1 MGRSDTGRRAALGLA
16 SVALLLAASCYRRDD
31 YVLTPSVVD
40 TLLSLESP
48 SGATTLPADGFSRLV
63 LVARITP
70 TADGNR
76 RTLAVSTS
84 AGTLIGSGGT
94 GSSITVTADATGQ
107 ATFQLQAST
116 QVETARVQAQV
127 QNLPSLVRELA
138 VAFVASDPD
147 AVVRFVEAPGS
158 APADGATL
166 SRFSVSVSPAVPSA
180 QRTATFTASAGTF
193 APSGTVPV
201 SASNVATADLRS
213 PNVIGTARVQAT
225 VAGVTRETLI
235 DFERARPDALTVA
248 VQSATVKASPVN
260 EVTVTVLLLRDV
272 GTVSPG
278 TLVTLTAQTSEGVQL
293 GSFRNLTRSDTNQ
306 QATAQYSPG
315 TTGYRGPVTI
325 EAGAE
330 GSRAKGRTTVQVV
343 DP

>member
-1 MGRSDTGRRAALGLA
+1 MGRDTGRHVAFRLA
-16 SVALLLAASCYRRDD
+16 SVALLLASSCYRRDD
-31 YVLTPSVVD
+31 YVLTPTVVD
-40 TLLSLESP
+40 TLLSLTSA

-76 RTLAVSTS
+76 RTLSVSTS

-94 GSSITVTADATGQ
+94 GASITVTADATGQ
-107 ATFQLQAST
+107 ATFQLQASA

-127 QNLPSLVRELA
+127 QGLPSLVRELA
-138 VAFVASDPD
+138 VAFVAADPD
-147 AVVRFVEAPGS
+147 AVVRFVETPGS

-166 SRFSVSVSPAVPSA
+166 SRFSVAVSPSVPPA
-180 QRTATFTASAGTF
+180 QRTATFTTSAGTF
-193 APSGTVPV
+193 VPSGTVPV
-201 SASNVATADLRS
+201 SASNLATGDLKS
-213 PNVIGTARVQAT
+213 PTVIGTARVQVT

-235 DFERARPDALTVA
+235 DFERATPDAVTVL

-260 EVTVTVLLLRDV
+260 EVTVTVQLLRDV
-272 GTVSPG
+272 GTVNAG
-278 TLVTLTAQTSEGVQL
+278 TLVTLTARTEDGVQV
-293 GSFRNLTRSDTNQ
+293 GSFRNITRSDTNQ

-315 TTGYRGPVTI
+315 DTSYRGPVI
-325 EAGAE
+325 VEAGAE
-330 GSRAKGRTTVQVV
+330 GTRARGRTTVQVV

>member
-1 MGRSDTGRRAALGLA
+1 MRWRRPYVRTATRLSCA
-16 SVALLLAASCYRRDD
+16 ALLLVSSCYRRDD

-40 TLLSLESP
+40 ALLSLESQ

-70 TADGNR
+70 TADGSR

-94 GSSITVTADATGQ
+94 GASITVTADSTGQ
-107 ATFQLQAST
+107 ATFQLQSSA

-138 VAFVASDPD
+138 IAFVPADAD
-147 AVVRFVEAPGS
+147 AVVRFVDPPGA

-166 SRFSVSVSPAVPSA
+166 SRFSVAVSASVPSA
-180 QRTATFTASAGTF
+180 QRTATFTSSAGTF
-193 APSGTVPV
+193 VPSGTVPV
-201 SASNVATADLRS
+201 SASNLATADLRS
-213 PNVIGTARVQAT
+213 PTVIGTARVQAT

-235 DFERARPDALTVA
+235 DFERALPDALTVA
-248 VQSATVKASPVN
+248 VQSATVKASPIN

-278 TLVTLTAQTSEGVQL
+278 TLVTLTARTGDGVQV
-293 GSFRNLTRSDTNQ
+293 GSFRNVTRSDTNQ

-315 TTGYRGPVTI
+315 DTSYRGPVII
-325 EAGAE
+325 EARAE
-330 GSRAKGRTTVQVV
+330 GTRARGSTTVQVV

>member
-1 MGRSDTGRRAALGLA
+1 MRRGWARRLAGATLACAVASTGG
-16 SVALLLAASCYRRDD
+16 SCYRRDD

-40 TLLSLESP
+40 GLLSLESA

-63 LVARITP
+63 LIARITP
-70 TADGNR
+70 TADTNR

-94 GSSITVTADATGQ
+94 GASITVTADATGQ
-107 ATFQLQAST
+107 ATFQLQSST

-138 VAFVASDPD
+138 VSFVPADAD
-147 AVVRFVEAPGS
+147 AVVRFTAAPTS

-166 SRFSVSVSPAVPSA
+166 SRFSVAVSPAVPSA
-180 QRTATFTASAGTF
+180 QRTVTFTSSAGTF
-193 APSGTVPV
+193 VPSGSVPV

-213 PNVIGTARVQAT
+213 PTVIGSARVQAS
-225 VAGVTRETLI
+225 VAGVTRETVI
-235 DFERARPDALTVA
+235 DFERAVPDAVTVA
-248 VQSATVKASPVN
+248 VQSATVKAAPIY

-272 GTVSPG
+272 GTVNPG
-278 TLVTLTAQTSEGVQL
+278 TLVTLTARSEDGVQV
-293 GSFRNLTRSDTNQ
+293 GSFRNITRSDTNQ

-315 TTGYRGPVTI
+315 DTSHRGTVII

-330 GSRAKGRTTVQVV
+330 GTRAKGRTTVQVV
-343 DP
+343 SP